1 MSGNGSR
8 RHPFRFLFK
17 LALFIG
23 LITLVGKVVAAN
35 KDQFVGLTESEVRAK
50 FEAKLGRRMGTD
62 TATEIAN
69 KVIPKLIEKGI
80 IKPDPVEEAADSVE
94 ETADNANSD

>member
-1 MSGNGSR
+1 MSDSGSG

-17 LALFIG
+17 FAMLVG
-23 LITLVGKVVAAN
+23 LIALISKVVAAN
-35 KDQFVGLTESEVRAK
+35 KGQFVGLTESEVRAK

-69 KVIPKLIEKGI
+69 MVIPKLKEKGI
-80 IKPDPVEEAADSVE
+80 IKPDPVEEAADDSE
-94 ETADNANSD
+94 AADDTSSD